1 MIKAIAIDDEPPALK
16 IIETFCSQNENIQL
30 EKTFSKPNDALKYIN
45 NYPVDLI
52 FLDIQM
58 PSVSGI
64 DFYKSLDTEA
74 MVIFTT
80 AYGEYAVEGFN
91 LNAIDFLLKPFTQ
104 ERFNQAVAKATEYHN
119 HLTNDDK
126 SRQPFLFIRADY
138 SLIKIN
144 INDII
149 YLEGLND
156 YVKFHLENQKPIIA
170 RMTLKM
176 LIDRLPSSEFIRAH
190 RSYIVPIKKISYIR
204 NRIIHIQENDKLIE
218 IPIGKSYEDE
228 VLSVCK
234 PN

>member
-1 MIKAIAIDDEPPALK
+1 MIRAIAIDDEPPALK
-16 IIETFCSQNENIQL
+16 IIETFCGMNGNIKL
-30 EKTFSKPNDALKYIN
+30 EKTFSKPNDAIKYMN
-45 NYPVDLI
+45 NFPVDLI

-64 DFYKSLDTEA
+64 EFYKNLKTDA

-80 AYGEYAVEGFN
+80 AHSEYAVEGFN
-91 LNAIDFLLKPFTQ
+91 LNAIDFLLKPFTY
-104 ERFNQAVAKATEYHN
+104 ERFQQAVNKAQDYYN
-119 HLTNDDK
+119 HINNDEK

-170 RMTLKM
+170 RMTLKV
-176 LIDRLPSSEFIRAH
+176 LIDRLPANDFIRAH
-190 RSYIVPIKKISYIR
+190 RSYIISIKKINYIR
-204 NRIIHIQENDKLIE
+204 NKTIYIQGNDKEIA
-218 IPIGKSYEDE
+218 IPIGKSYEDD
-228 VLSVCK
+228 VLKNVK
-234 PN
+234 PE

>member
-1 MIKAIAIDDEPPALK
+1 MIKAIAIDDEPLALK
-16 IIETFCSQNENIQL
+16 IIETFCAQTEGISL
-30 EKTFSKPNDALKYIN
+30 EKTFSKPNDATRYISN
-45 NYPVDLI
+45 FPVDLI

-58 PSVSGI
+58 PSITGI
-64 DFYKSLDTEA
+64 DFYKSLETDA

-80 AYGEYAVEGFN
+80 AYSEYAVEGFN
-91 LNAIDFLLKPFTQ
+91 LNAVDFLLKPFTYD
-104 ERFNQAVAKATEYHN
+104 RFLQAVHKAMDFHS

-126 SRQPFLFIRADY
+126 NRNPFLFIRADY

-144 INDII
+144 INDIV

-176 LIDRLPSSEFIRAH
+176 LIDRLPSSEFVRAH
-190 RSYIVPIKKISYIR
+190 RSYIVPIKKINYIR
-204 NRIIHIQENDKLIE
+204 NRVIHISENDKDIE

-228 VLSVCK
+228 VLKICK
-234 PN
+234 PE